1 MKFIPLFL
9 IGTGLLFCAACSIF
23 PEPKQTET
31 LYYDLTVPDRIA
43 LPGPVE
49 ILPFA
54 SVTGERFRMACREKN
69 NIIHANDFH
78 KWVQPP
84 GSLLTKYLKLAFRN
98 EPSDSRKQGTTPLL
112 ISGTVLLFEM
122 RDGYAELGVYYQ
134 IQYGTQDKINKTIMI
149 REKLADSTPSQFAE
163 AMSKAASRFALI
175 LAEESSSLVQPKAV
189 EKK

>member
-1 MKFIPLFL
+1 MKILPLFV
-9 IGTGLLFCAACSIF
+9 IGTGLVFCAACSIF

-31 LYYDLTVPDRIA
+31 TYYDLTVPDRIA
-43 LPGPVE
+43 LPEPVE

-54 SVTGERFRMACREKN
+54 SVTGERFRMACREKD
-69 NIIHANDFH
+69 NIVLANDFH

-98 EPSDSRKQGTTPLL
+98 EPSDPGKPTAPSLV

-122 RDGYAELGVYYQ
+122 RDGYAEMGVYFQ
-134 IQYGTQDKINKTIMI
+134 IQYGAQGKVAKTIMI
-149 REKLADSTPSQFAE
+149 REKLADSTPARFAE
-163 AMSKAASRFALI
+163 AMSKAANRFALI
-175 LAEESSSLVQPKAV
+175 LAEECTVLARPKAV